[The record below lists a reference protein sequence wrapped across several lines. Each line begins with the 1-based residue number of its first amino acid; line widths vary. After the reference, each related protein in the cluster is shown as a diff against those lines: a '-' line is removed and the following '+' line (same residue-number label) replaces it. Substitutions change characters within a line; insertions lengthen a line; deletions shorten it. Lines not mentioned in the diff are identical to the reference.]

1 MTTEPVSINAS
12 RGDNVT
18 FTCETEAG
26 PGTIYL
32 WLYNISNLVCT
43 QSNCSDGIHTFNPT
57 EESNAN
63 CKFNKKL

>member
-12 RGDNVT
+12 RGYDVT

-32 WLYNISNLVCT
+32 WLYNASNLVCT
-43 QSNCSDGIHTFNPT
+43 QSNCSDGIYTFNAT
-57 EESNAN
+57 DEGKYKSV
-63 CKFNKKL
+63 K